1 MPNTPVQPFLEY
13 WAKRFA
19 RTCAHVQGR
28 AQFPRWTHA
37 AVFRKTQSSPRPSP
51 LPLPPRA
58 WSGGGH
64 LAEGG
69 VVGQPKRNPHSGD
82 IIGSSRSTSDVTAK
96 VRDQA
101 AVDLIA
107 VLRCSKSH
115 CHFIINQA
123 YMASW
128 EELRE
133 FGLLFLC
140 KLVCHNS

>member
-1 MPNTPVQPFLEY
+1 MDTRCSVSKDTVL
-13 WAKRFA
+13 
-19 RTCAHVQGR
+19 T
-28 AQFPRWTHA
+28 
-37 AVFRKTQSSPRPSP
+37 SSLPPSP
-51 LPLPPRA
+51 YPPGHGLEVATWLRA
-58 WSGGGH
+58 
-64 LAEGG
+64 G